1 MSQTF
6 KNLREMGYV
15 KIMVST
21 IDQNIIRKCNHRFAQ
36 QRAKNVIH
44 SGLERC
50 QSVAK
55 AKKHQKVP
63 IMSIMGLKNYFGVE
77 GKFDESHR

>member
-44 SGLERC
+44 SGSKCCRSITEVKRHHMILVMSTM
-50 QSVAK
+50 SVK
-55 AKKHQKVP
+55 
-63 IMSIMGLKNYFGVE
+63 SCLGL
-77 GKFDESHR
+77 S